1 MFHRQSHEEIKNA
14 GVKQHDTTGEKE
26 IVNENQSIETEKE
39 NKVMADNQGMYVEEK
54 ESIVNEMGYNEAP
67 SPAVPGGVSFQKSG
81 LSHSPRM
88 PGAFP
93 GSSYSAAGNSSV
105 RSGMSSNED
114 RRLIIGRGIT
124 MSGEIESCDTLVVE
138 GTVEAALKGAK
149 ILDVSETG
157 VFYGTVEIEEA
168 FISGRFEGDIMVAG
182 RLTVTSTGSVTGT
195 IAYGELAIE
204 AGATVDGRLSP
215 ISSVAGQKDA
225 PVTSRAS
232 IKTTSGAKNDND
244 GAEFPF
250 ASTVAAE

>member
-14 GVKQHDTTGEKE
+14 DVKQQGTTDEKE
-26 IVNENQSIETEKE
+26 IVNENRSIETEKE
-39 NKVMADNQGMYVEEK
+39 DKVMADNQGMYVEDK
-54 ESIVNEMGYNEAP
+54 EAIVNEASNQEAS
-67 SPAVPGGVSFQKSG
+67 SPAIPSGVSFQKSG
-81 LSHSPRM
+81 MSNSPRM

-93 GSSYSAAGNSSV
+93 GSSYGTVGNSSV
-105 RSGMSSNED
+105 RSGMNSNED

-168 FISGRFEGDIMVAG
+168 FISGRFEGDIMVNG
-182 RLTVTSTGSVTGT
+182 RLTITSSGSVTGT

-215 ISSVAGQKDA
+215 MSSVAGQKDT
-225 PVTSRAS
+225 PVKGKAS
-232 IKTTSGAKNDND
+232 IKAKNDND
-244 GAEFPF
+244 GAELPF

>member
-1 MFHRQSHEEIKNA
+1 MFHRQSHEEIKSA
-14 GVKQHDTTGEKE
+14 GIKQQDTTGEKKV
-26 IVNENQSIETEKE
+26 VNENQSNETEKE
-39 NKVMADNQGMYVEEK
+39 NKVMADNQSVYEEK
-54 ESIVNEMGYNEAP
+54 DTVVNEMHVQNETSA
-67 SPAVPGGVSFQKSG
+67 PAVPGGVGFQKTG
-81 LSHSPRM
+81 MSHSPRM

-93 GSSYSAAGNSSV
+93 GSSYGAAAGSSV
-105 RSGMSSNED
+105 RSGMNASDD

-168 FISGRFEGDIMVAG
+168 VISGRFEGDIMVTG
-182 RLTVTSTGSVTGT
+182 RLTITSSGSVTGT

-204 AGATVDGRLSP
+204 AGATVDGRISP
-215 ISSVAGQKDA
+215 LAAMGDQK
-225 PVTSRAS
+225 TG
-232 IKTTSGAKNDND
+232 TSGKGKATMKAGARNDNE
-244 GAEFPF
+244 GVELPF